1 MPPFLLIMSIK
12 KILYHAQFL
21 QLDEEEFAEDSA
33 KYKSLFLRDLK
44 DYCFKNNILFETEGA
59 EEEKEE
65 NSSPKK
71 PQRTCELFNNA
82 GVKKLYRALA
92 FKFHPDKHPDD
103 LEAQEIFKQLSSAQD
118 NCDLVNLLSI
128 AANQG
133 VDELI
138 EEIEPLIQKCLDEK
152 ESKIK
157 QLKKNLFY
165 QYYYMS
171 EEERQKCIN
180 EVAGPYK
187 KQE

>member
-1 MPPFLLIMSIK
+1 MSIK
-12 KILYHAQFL
+12 KILYHAQIL
-21 QLDEEEFAEDSA
+21 QLDEEEFVHDSA
-33 KYKSLFLRDLK
+33 KHKSLSLRDLK
-44 DYCFKNNILFETEGA
+44 EYCFKNNILFEMEGP
-59 EEEKEE
+59 EEEKEDDPK
-65 NSSPKK
+65 PKK
-71 PQRTCELFNNA
+71 SRRTCALFNNA
-82 GVKKLYRALA
+82 GVKKLYRTLS

-103 LEAQEIFKQLSSAQD
+103 LEAHEAFKQLSTAQD
-118 NCDLVNLLSI
+118 NCDLVSLLSI

-138 EEIEPLIQKCLDEK
+138 EEIEPLIQECLDEK
-152 ESKIK
+152 ESKMK

-180 EVAGPYK
+180 EVTGPYK